1 MLLKPKFK
9 AGSEKPHS
17 WGDRLPSKF
26 ARVRS
31 ESFVFHDD
39 DLSGTCGRPFKQAC
53 MVGFVSGKIVAQCRT
68 SMGGKEGKSC
78 EAEGRGGGQTS
89 GAGEGQ

>member
-17 WGDRLPSKF
+17 WRDRLPSKF

-31 ESFVFHDD
+31 ESFVFQDNDCVRHM
-39 DLSGTCGRPFKQAC
+39 LKTF
-53 MVGFVSGKIVAQCRT
+53 
-68 SMGGKEGKSC
+68 
-78 EAEGRGGGQTS
+78 
-89 GAGEGQ
+89 